1 MSQRKNNEGYNIL
14 CIQKSDER
22 WEIKQKI
29 LQNMNLLLFD
39 KKEINLLKI
48 SRFVVS
54 GYKWKAL
61 ATLYHKTH
69 FKDAALLP

>member
-1 MSQRKNNEGYNIL
+1 
-14 CIQKSDER
+14 
-22 WEIKQKI
+22 
-29 LQNMNLLLFD
+29 MNLLLFD